1 VDNFVSRTILLV
13 ACSLLVGRGH
23 AQGLAQPDVVG
34 LKLGMTVARA
44 EAVLQKLQP
53 GIWMVTR
60 YATEDPNTW
69 RGIGIAPQMDAGMS
83 NNHPFHDAALHI
95 PIHLDAGYIDQAYAQ
110 EGGSYAAGSPLK
122 LIQDQDTPVDQFSG
136 EFFSLFF
143 TPTDDGGRL
152 YAIVRKKIY
161 ISDDQRPLSFYTKAK
176 VALPRESDL
185 EKGAIDKYGPPSE
198 PPTESD
204 HKVGFSASLYWLYD
218 HDGGKLA
225 TSVHPQCESSF
236 AGEDGW
242 IMGAQP
248 ADYTPP
254 KLYSNKSRGVLTLR
268 QLATSFDTRDF
279 YKLGYHDTV
288 TSLME
293 NVSKIPD
300 IFVPVMVTPNGRVAA
315 WTFHESPYKGCGTQ
329 VHVVISPVPAE
340 GPERHLGYASALTV
354 SLSQQESVFF
364 DNGVAAYMKTK
375 VDAMKPAALENRKPE
390 RY

>member
-1 VDNFVSRTILLV
+1 V
-13 ACSLLVGRGH
+13 ACSLLVGRGY

-34 LKLGMTVARA
+34 LKLGMTIAQA

-69 RGIGIAPQMDAGMS
+69 GGGGIAPQMDAGMG

-152 YAIVRKKIY
+152 YAIVRKKVY
-161 ISDDQRPLSFYTKAK
+161 ISDDRRPLSFYSKAK

-198 PPTESD
+198 APTVSD
-204 HKVGFSASLYWLYD
+204 DKVGFSASLYWLYD

-225 TSVHPQCESSF
+225 GSVHPQCESSF
-236 AGEDGW
+236 AGEDGS
-242 IMGAQP
+242 IMGPQP
-248 ADYTPP
+248 LGFIPQPPRVTPP
-254 KLYSNKSRGVLTLR
+254 KLYSIKSSGVLTLR
-268 QLATSFDTRDF
+268 QLATSFENRDF
-279 YKLGYHDTV
+279 YKLGYRDTV

-300 IFVPVMVTPNGRVAA
+300 VLVPDMVTPNGSGAA
-315 WTFHESPYKGCGTQ
+315 WTSHISPYKGCGTQ
-329 VHVVISPVPAE
+329 VHVVISPVPVA

-364 DNGVAAYMKTK
+364 DNGVAAYMKAK
-375 VDAMKPAALENRKPE
+375 VNAMKPETLENRKPE

>member
-1 VDNFVSRTILLV
+1 MNKFLSRMIVAV
-13 ACSLLVGRGH
+13 ACSLFAGRGY
-23 AQGLAQPDVVG
+23 AQASTQPDVVG
-34 LKLGMTVARA
+34 LKLGMTIAQA
-44 EAVLQKLQP
+44 EVVLQKLQP
-53 GIWMVTR
+53 GIWMVTS

-69 RGIGIAPQMDAGMS
+69 RGSGIAPQTDAGMS
-83 NNHPFHDAALHI
+83 NKHPFHDAVLHV
-95 PIHLDAGYIDQAYAQ
+95 PVHLDAGYIDQAYAQ

-152 YAIVRKKIY
+152 YAIVRKKVY
-161 ISDDQRPLSFYTKAK
+161 ISDDQRPVSFYTKAK

-185 EKGAIDKYGPPSE
+185 EKGAIEKYGSPSE
-198 PPTESD
+198 PPTTSD
-204 HKVGFSASLYWLYD
+204 YKVGFSVSLYWLYN
-218 HDGGKLA
+218 HDGGKL
-225 TSVHPQCESSF
+225 SRSEHPQCESSF
-236 AGEDGW
+236 ADEDGW
-242 IMGAQP
+242 IMGSGP
-248 ADYTPP
+248 PVSTPP

-268 QLATSFDTRDF
+268 QLAASFESRDF
-279 YKLGYHDTV
+279 YQLGYRDTV
-288 TSLME
+288 TSLIE

-300 IFVPVMVTPNGRVAA
+300 VLVPVMVTPNGRVAA
-315 WTFHESPYKGCGTQ
+315 STFHETPYKDCGTQ
-329 VHVVISPVPAE
+329 VHVVISPVPVA

-375 VDAMKPAALENRKPE
+375 VDAMKPETLENRKRE